1 MWWAASTWCCRRR
14 NEGLQSRT
22 GGEVVT
28 IRILLGTLVAVTAI
42 PAVAAE
48 ESFVVEP
55 VHSQPTFETRHIGMS
70 PQRGNFGKVSGK
82 VTLDRAEKK
91 GTIDI
96 AIDATSIRTFDAR
109 LDAIVKGER
118 FFNVEK
124 FPTLT
129 FKADK
134 VTFDGDRVVGVDG
147 DLTMVGVTKPVS
159 LKVVNFV
166 CGENPFNKKPMC
178 GAEATA
184 TIKRSDWGMTNGLN
198 VNNPSDEIKLMI
210 PIEAYKEVAP

>member
-1 MWWAASTWCCRRR
+1 VFNQELEER
-14 NEGLQSRT
+14 L
-22 GGEVVT
+22 VT
-28 IRILLGTLVAVTAI
+28 IRVLLGILVAAI
-42 PAVAAE
+42 AFPAVAAE

-91 GTIDI
+91 GTVDI
-96 AIDATSIRTFDAR
+96 TIDATSIRTFDTR

-129 FKADK
+129 FKSDK
-134 VTFDGDRVVGVDG
+134 MTFDGDRPVGVEG
-147 DLTMVGVTKPVS
+147 DLMMIGVTKPVS
-159 LKVVNFV
+159 FKVVNFV

-210 PIEAYKEVAP
+210 PVEGYKEVAP

>member
-1 MWWAASTWCCRRR
+1 VFNQELEER
-14 NEGLQSRT
+14 L
-22 GGEVVT
+22 VT
-28 IRILLGTLVAVTAI
+28 IRVLLGILVAAI
-42 PAVAAE
+42 AFPAVAAE

-91 GTIDI
+91 GTVDI
-96 AIDATSIRTFDAR
+96 TIDATSIRTFDTR

-129 FKADK
+129 FKSDK
-134 VTFDGDRVVGVDG
+134 MTFDGDRPVGVEG
-147 DLTMVGVTKPVS
+147 DLMMIGVTKPVS
-159 LKVVNFV
+159 FKVVNV
-166 CGENPFNKKPMC
+166 ECGENPFNKKPTC

-210 PIEAYKEVAP
+210 PVEGYKEVAP

>member
-1 MWWAASTWCCRRR
+1 MT
-14 NEGLQSRT
+14 N
-22 GGEVVT
+22 
-28 IRILLGTLVAVTAI
+28 RILLGSFVAAIAI

-55 VHSQPTFETRHIGMS
+55 VHSQPSFETRHIGMS
-70 PQRGNFGKVSGK
+70 PQRGNFGKVGGK

-96 AIDATSIRTFDAR
+96 TIDATSIRTFDAR

-129 FKADK
+129 FKSDK
-134 VTFDGDRVVGVDG
+134 MTFDSDRVVGVDG
-147 DLTMVGVTKPVS
+147 DLTMIGVTKPVS
-159 LKVVNFV
+159 FKVVNFV

-184 TIKRSDWGMTNGLN
+184 TIKRSEWGMTDGLKIG
-198 VNNPSDEIKLMI
+198 NPGDDIRLII
-210 PIEAYKEVAP
+210 PVEAYRDVS

>member
-1 MWWAASTWCCRRR
+1 M
-14 NEGLQSRT
+14 
-22 GGEVVT
+22 T
-28 IRILLGTLVAVTAI
+28 IRVLLGTLVAVTAI

-91 GTIDI
+91 GTVDI
-96 AIDATSIRTFDAR
+96 TIDATSIRTFDTR

-129 FKADK
+129 FKSDK
-134 VTFDGDRVVGVDG
+134 MTFDGDRPVGVEG
-147 DLTMVGVTKPVS
+147 DLMMIGVTKPVS
-159 LKVVNFV
+159 FKVVNFV

-210 PIEAYKEVAP
+210 PVEGYKEVAP

>member
-1 MWWAASTWCCRRR
+1 
-14 NEGLQSRT
+14 
-22 GGEVVT
+22 VT
-28 IRILLGTLVAVTAI
+28 IRVLLGTLVAAIAI

-91 GTIDI
+91 GTVDI
-96 AIDATSIRTFDAR
+96 TIDATSIRTFDTR
-109 LDAIVKGER
+109 LDAIVKGDR

-129 FKADK
+129 FKSDK
-134 VTFDGDRVVGVDG
+134 ITFDGDRIVGVDG
-147 DLTMVGVTKPVS
+147 DLTMIGVTKPVS

-178 GAEATA
+178 GAEATT
-184 TIKRSDWGMTNGLN
+184 TIKRSEWGMTDGLKI
-198 VNNPSDEIKLMI
+198 NNPADDIKITI
-210 PIEAYKEVAP
+210 PIEAYKE

>member
-1 MWWAASTWCCRRR
+1 MSTR
-14 NEGLQSRT
+14 
-22 GGEVVT
+22 V
-28 IRILLGTLVAVTAI
+28 LLGSLVAVIAI

-55 VHSQPTFETRHIGMS
+55 VHSQPSFETRHIGMS

-82 VTLDRAEKK
+82 VTLDRAAKK
-91 GTIDI
+91 GAIDI
-96 AIDATSIRTFDAR
+96 TIDATSIRTFDTR

-129 FKADK
+129 FKSDK
-134 VTFDGDRVVGVDG
+134 VTFDGDSVVGVDG
-147 DLTMVGVTKPVS
+147 DLTMIGVTKPVS

-198 VNNPSDEIKLMI
+198 INNPGDEVKLAI

>member
-1 MWWAASTWCCRRR
+1 M
-14 NEGLQSRT
+14 
-22 GGEVVT
+22 T
-28 IRILLGTLVAVTAI
+28 IRVLLGILVAAI
-42 PAVAAE
+42 AFPAVAAE

-91 GTIDI
+91 GTVDI
-96 AIDATSIRTFDAR
+96 TIDATSIRTFDTR

-129 FKADK
+129 FKSDK
-134 VTFDGDRVVGVDG
+134 MTFDGDRPVGVEG
-147 DLTMVGVTKPVS
+147 DLMMIGVTKPVS
-159 LKVVNFV
+159 FKVVNFV

-210 PIEAYKEVAP
+210 PVEGYKEVAP